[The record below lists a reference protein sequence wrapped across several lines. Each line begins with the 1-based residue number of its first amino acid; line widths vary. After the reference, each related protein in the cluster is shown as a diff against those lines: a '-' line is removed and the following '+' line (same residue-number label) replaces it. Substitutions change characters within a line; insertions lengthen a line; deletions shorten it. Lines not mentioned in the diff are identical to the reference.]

1 MLTEP
6 EYILENNFIAQL
18 TGLGFQVTYVNNV
31 ELLKDNL
38 RAEIDRLNGCNLSDS
53 EWYKVQTQLTKGSKS
68 IDRARLLREQLII
81 ERDGQTALRLKLADQ
96 KNWRNNSF
104 QVLNQFQKENG
115 NIKNRYD
122 VTILMNGL
130 PVVQIEL
137 KRRGVEIKEAFQQ
150 VQRYQRD
157 TYHAGEGYFQFVQMF
172 IISNGVNTEYF
183 ANNSILNKLFSFSW
197 TDESNKAVNE
207 LTEFT
212 DTFLTPEHLHKMI
225 FRYTVLTTENVAM
238 MLRPYQ
244 CYAVEGIL
252 NTVQEG
258 SGNGYIWHTTG
269 SGKTLTSFKASQILT
284 QRSDIKK
291 VVFVVDRKDL
301 DTQTVQEFANF
312 SDDSFEDT
320 NNTATLVKQL
330 KNDAV
335 PLIVTT
341 IQKLNKA
348 VSSLEREISHLKDER
363 IVFIF
368 DECHRSQFGAT
379 HKRITDFFT
388 NTQLFGFTG
397 TPIFAENSA
406 TNEHGKR
413 TTSDL
418 FDKCIHKYLIA
429 DAIEDRNVLPFKI
442 DYVGR
447 YKDKTDSKAFLD
459 MEVQGIDVAEL
470 MNSEKRMEQ
479 IKRYVLDRHGIYT
492 KGNKYTSVFACSSI
506 DNLCKY
512 YEMFRADENR
522 KAMGISIAAVFSFG
536 ANDEFRDDDGTG
548 DARQNGE
555 RLEEYVGNYN
565 TSFGTSF
572 KLREQFGFDRYN
584 RDVSKR
590 VKSGNIDIL
599 FVVNMYL
606 TGFDSK
612 LLNTLYVD
620 KNLRHHGLIQA
631 FSRTNRV
638 QTNTKPYGNIVCFR
652 NIKNEVDEA
661 VALFSNNAPNETVFL
676 PDYNVVLEQFKQAL
690 QRLRLITPSV
700 QSVDS
705 LRGMSAKEEF
715 IKSYRSVLRKHNILK
730 GYNDFEYSDVE
741 MSEQELADYG
751 GKYRDLQPTVKLYK
765 EEALKESVLD
775 EIDFEIDLLPNS
787 EIVDV
792 DYILELLGSMVG
804 ADAEG
809 KEKMKEKLLRQITN
823 DIKLHSKRELIQRF
837 IEEQLVLIVNPVNIK
852 DALEDFITDEKQKAL
867 HKLSNSY
874 SVAPEAL
881 GEVIDKYVW
890 LGQEVPKSDITPLLK
905 GDYKFQERRQLSS
918 RLSEAVNEYTELYH
932 SGF

>member
-1 MLTEP
+1 MSTEP

-18 TGLGFQVTYVNNV
+18 TGLGYQLTYVNNV
-31 ELLKDNL
+31 GLLKDNL
-38 RAEIDRLNGCNLSDS
+38 RVELERLNDCKLSDS
-53 EWYKVQTQLTKGSKS
+53 EWYKVQTKLTKGKS

-81 ERDGQTALRLKLADQ
+81 ERDGQPALRLKLADQ
-96 KNWRNNSF
+96 RNWENNSF

-157 TYHAGEGYFQFVQMF
+157 TYHAGEGYFQFIQMF
-172 IISNGVNTEYF
+172 VISNGVNTEYF
-183 ANNSILNKLFSFSW
+183 ANNSTLNKLFSFNW
-197 TDESNKAVNE
+197 TDEDNKAINQ
-207 LTEFT
+207 LTDFT
-212 DTFLTPEHLHKMI
+212 NTFLNREHLHKMI

-252 NTVQEG
+252 KTVEEG

-320 NNTATLVKQL
+320 DKTATLVKQL

-348 VSSLEREISHLKDER
+348 VSSLEREISHLKDEK

-379 HKRITDFFT
+379 HKRITEFFT

-397 TPIFAENSA
+397 TPIFAENSSS
-406 TNEHGKR
+406 NEHGKR
-413 TTSDL
+413 TTADL
-418 FDKCIHKYLIA
+418 FENCLHKYLIV

-442 DYVGR
+442 DYVGK
-447 YKDKTDSKAFLD
+447 YQDKTNSNTFVD
-459 MEVQGIDVAEL
+459 MEVQGIDIAEL
-470 MNSEKRMEQ
+470 MNSDERMEK
-479 IKRYVLDRHGIYT
+479 IKQYVIDRHGIYT
-492 KGNKYTSVFACSSI
+492 RMTEYTSVFACSSI

-512 YEMFRADENR
+512 YEMFRADEQR
-522 KAMGISIAAVFSFG
+522 QKMGLKIAAVFSFG
-536 ANDEFRDDDGTG
+536 ANDEFKDDDGSG
-548 DARQNGE
+548 NARQNSE
-555 RLEEYVGNYN
+555 RLDEYVKDYN
-565 TSFGTSF
+565 KTFGTSF

-612 LLNTLYVD
+612 KLNTLYVD

-638 QTNTKPYGNIVCFR
+638 QTNRKPFGNIVCFR
-652 NIKNEVDEA
+652 NIKDEVDEA
-661 VALFSNNAPNETVFL
+661 VALFSNKAPNESVFL
-676 PDYNVVLEQFKQAL
+676 PDYSVLLEQFRAAL
-690 QRLRLITPSV
+690 QRLREVTPTV
-700 QSVDS
+700 QSVDG
-705 LRGMSAKEEF
+705 LRGMNAKEEF
-715 IKSYRSVLRKHNILK
+715 IKAFRSVLRKHNVLS
-730 GYNDFEYSDVE
+730 NDTDFKYDDVDI
-741 MSEQELADYG
+741 SEQELADYG
-751 GKYRDLQPTVKLYK
+751 GKYRDLQPTVKLYN
-765 EEALKESVLD
+765 EEAVKESILG
-775 EIDFEIDLLPNS
+775 EIDFEIELLGTTK
-787 EIVDV
+787 VDV
-792 DYILELLGSMVG
+792 DYILDLLGKMVG
-804 ADAEG
+804 SDVEG
-809 KEKMKEKLLRQITN
+809 KEKLKEKLLRQITN
-823 DIKLHSKRELIQRF
+823 DIKQHSKRELIQRF
-837 IEEQLVLIVNPVNIK
+837 IEEQLVHIDNPMSIA
-852 DALEDFITDEKQKAL
+852 DALEDFFADEREKAL
-867 HKLSNSY
+867 FKLSTEY
-874 SVAPEAL
+874 AIQPEEL
-881 GEVIDKYVW
+881 SEVIDKYVW
-890 LGQEVPKSDITPLLK
+890 LGQDVPKDEMTYLLK
-905 GDYKFQERRQLSS
+905 GKHSYMQTRKLSS
-918 RLSEAVNEYTELYH
+918 ALSEAVNEYAELYH
-932 SGF
+932 HNW

>member
-1 MLTEP
+1 MSTEP

-18 TGLGFQVTYVNNV
+18 TGLGYQLSYAKTV

-38 RAEIDRLNGCNLSDS
+38 RLELERLNDCKLSDS

-81 ERDGQTALRLKLADQ
+81 ERDGQPALRLKLADQ
-96 KNWRNNSF
+96 RNWTNNSF

-157 TYHAGEGYFQFVQMF
+157 TYHAGEGYFQFIQMF
-172 IISNGVNTEYF
+172 VISNGVNTEYF
-183 ANNSILNKLFSFSW
+183 ANNSTLNKLFSFNW
-197 TDESNKAVNE
+197 TDENNNAINQ
-207 LTEFT
+207 LTDFT
-212 DTFLTPEHLHKMI
+212 DTFLNREHLHKMI

-252 NTVQEG
+252 KTVEEG

-320 NNTATLVKQL
+320 DKTATLVKQL
-330 KNDAV
+330 KDDSV

-348 VSSLEREISHLKDER
+348 VSSLEREISHLKNER

-397 TPIFAENSA
+397 TPIFAENSSA
-406 TNEHGKR
+406 NEHGKR
-413 TTSDL
+413 TTADL
-418 FDKCIHKYLIA
+418 FDKCLHKYLIV

-442 DYVGR
+442 DYVGK
-447 YKDKTDSKAFLD
+447 YEDKTNSNTFVD
-459 MEVQGIDVAEL
+459 MEVQGIDIAEL
-470 MNSEKRMEQ
+470 MNSDERMEK
-479 IKRYVLDRHGIYT
+479 IKQYVIDRHGIYSRT
-492 KGNKYTSVFACSSI
+492 REYTSIFACSSI

-512 YEMFRADENR
+512 YEMFRADEQR
-522 KAMGISIAAVFSFG
+522 QKMGFKIAAVFSFG
-536 ANDEFRDDDGTG
+536 ANDEFKDDDGSG
-548 DARQNGE
+548 NARQNSE
-555 RLEEYVGNYN
+555 RLDEYVKDYN
-565 TSFGTSF
+565 KTFGTSF

-612 LLNTLYVD
+612 KLNTLYVD

-638 QTNTKPYGNIVCFR
+638 QTNRKPYGNIVCFR

-661 VALFSNNAPNETVFL
+661 VALFSNKAPNESVFL
-676 PDYNVVLEQFKQAL
+676 PEYSVLLEQFRAAL
-690 QRLRLITPSV
+690 QRLREITPTV

-705 LRGMSAKEEF
+705 LKGMKAKEEF
-715 IKSYRSVLRKHNILK
+715 IKAFRSVLRKHNVLS
-730 GYNDFEYSDVE
+730 NDTDFKFDDVE
-741 MSEQELADYG
+741 ISEQELADYG
-751 GKYRDLQPTVKLYK
+751 SKYRDLQPTVKLYK
-765 EEALKESVLD
+765 EEAVKESILG
-775 EIDFEIDLLPNS
+775 EIDFEIELLGTTK
-787 EIVDV
+787 VDV
-792 DYILELLGSMVG
+792 DYILDLLGKMVG
-804 ADAEG
+804 SDVEG
-809 KEKMKEKLLRQITN
+809 KEKLKEKLLRQITN
-823 DIKLHSKRELIQRF
+823 DIKQHSKRELIQRF
-837 IEEQLVLIVNPVNIK
+837 IEEQLVHIDNPMSIA
-852 DALEDFITDEKQKAL
+852 DALEDFFANEREMAL
-867 HKLSNSY
+867 FKLSTEY
-874 SVAPEAL
+874 AVQPEEL
-881 GEVIDKYVW
+881 SEVIDKYVW
-890 LGQEVPKSDITPLLK
+890 LGQEVPKDAMTDLLK
-905 GDYKFQERRQLSS
+905 GKHSYMQTRKLSTN
-918 RLSEAVNEYTELYH
+918 LSEAVNDYAETFY
-932 SGF
+932 SGW

>member
-1 MLTEP
+1 MSTEP

-18 TGLGFQVTYVNNV
+18 TGLGYQLTYVNNV

-38 RAEIDRLNGCNLSDS
+38 RAELERLNDCKLSDS
-53 EWYKVQTQLTKGSKS
+53 EWYKVQTKLTKGKS
-68 IDRARLLREQLII
+68 IDRARLLKEQLII
-81 ERDGQTALRLKLADQ
+81 ERDGQQALRLKLADQ
-96 KNWRNNSF
+96 RNWENNHF

-157 TYHAGEGYFQFVQMF
+157 TYHAGEGYFQFIQMF
-172 IISNGVNTEYF
+172 VISNGVNTEYF
-183 ANNSILNKLFSFSW
+183 ANNSTLNKLFSFNW
-197 TDESNKAVNE
+197 TDEDNNAVNQ
-207 LTEFT
+207 LTDFT
-212 DTFLTPEHLHKMI
+212 DTFLNREHLHKMI

-252 NTVQEG
+252 KTVEEG

-320 NNTATLVKQL
+320 DKTATLVKQL

-348 VSSLEREISHLKDER
+348 VSSLEREISHLKDEK

-379 HKRITDFFT
+379 HKRITEFFT

-397 TPIFAENSA
+397 TPIFAENSS

-413 TTSDL
+413 TTTDL
-418 FDKCIHKYLIA
+418 FDTCLHKYLIV

-442 DYVGR
+442 DYVGK
-447 YKDKTDSKAFLD
+447 YEDKTNSNTFVD
-459 MEVQGIDVAEL
+459 MEVQGIDIAEL
-470 MNSEKRMEQ
+470 MNSDERMEK
-479 IKRYVLDRHGIYT
+479 IKQYVIDRHGIYSRT
-492 KGNKYTSVFACSSI
+492 REYTSIFACSSI

-512 YEMFRADENR
+512 YEMFRADEQR
-522 KAMGISIAAVFSFG
+522 QKMGFKIAAVFSFG
-536 ANDEFRDDDGTG
+536 ANDEFKDDDGSG
-548 DARQNGE
+548 NARQNSE
-555 RLEEYVGNYN
+555 RLDEYVKDYN
-565 TSFGTSF
+565 KTFGTSF

-612 LLNTLYVD
+612 KLNTLYVD

-638 QTNTKPYGNIVCFR
+638 QTNRKPFGNIVCFR

-661 VALFSNNAPNETVFL
+661 VALFSNKAPNESVFL
-676 PDYNVVLEQFKQAL
+676 PDYSVLLEQFRAAL
-690 QRLRLITPSV
+690 QRLREVTPTV

-705 LRGMSAKEEF
+705 LKGMNAKEEF
-715 IKSYRSVLRKHNILK
+715 IKAFRSVLRKHNVLS
-730 GYNDFEYSDVE
+730 NDTDFKYDDVDI
-741 MSEQELADYG
+741 SEQELADYG
-751 GKYRDLQPTVKLYK
+751 SKYRDLQPSVKLYK
-765 EEALKESVLD
+765 EEAVKESILG
-775 EIDFEIDLLPNS
+775 EIDFEIELLGTTK
-787 EIVDV
+787 VDV
-792 DYILELLGSMVG
+792 DYIIELLGKMVSS
-804 ADAEG
+804 DVES
-809 KEKMKEKLLRQITN
+809 KEKLKEKLLQQITN
-823 DIKLHSKRELIQRF
+823 DIKQHSKRELIQRF
-837 IEEQLVLIVNPVNIK
+837 IEEQLVHIDNPMSIA
-852 DALEDFITDEKQKAL
+852 DALEDFFADEREKAL
-867 HKLSNSY
+867 FKLSTEY
-874 SVAPEAL
+874 AVQPEQL
-881 GEVIDKYVW
+881 SEVIDKYVW
-890 LGQEVPKSDITPLLK
+890 LGQEVPKDEMTGLLK
-905 GDYKFQERRQLSS
+905 GKHSYMQTRTLSS
-918 RLSEAVNEYTELYH
+918 NLSEAVNEYAETYYT
-932 SGF
+932 GW

>member
-1 MLTEP
+1 MSTEP

-18 TGLGFQVTYVNNV
+18 TGLGYQLTYVNNV
-31 ELLKDNL
+31 GLLKDNL
-38 RAEIDRLNGCNLSDS
+38 RVELERLNDCKLSDS

-81 ERDGQTALRLKLADQ
+81 ERDGQPALRLKLSDQ
-96 KNWRNNSF
+96 RNWTNNSF

-157 TYHAGEGYFQFVQMF
+157 TYHAGEGYFQFIQMF
-172 IISNGVNTEYF
+172 VISNGVNTEYF
-183 ANNSILNKLFSFSW
+183 ANNSTLNKLFSFNW
-197 TDESNKAVNE
+197 TDEDNNAINQ
-207 LTEFT
+207 LTDFT
-212 DTFLTPEHLHKMI
+212 ETFLNREHLHKMI

-252 NTVQEG
+252 KTVEEG

-320 NNTATLVKQL
+320 DKTATLVKQL
-330 KNDAV
+330 KDDSV

-397 TPIFAENSA
+397 TPIFAENSSA
-406 TNEHGKR
+406 NEHGKR
-413 TTSDL
+413 TTADL
-418 FDKCIHKYLIA
+418 FDKCLHKYLIV

-442 DYVGR
+442 DYVGK
-447 YKDKTDSKAFLD
+447 YEDKTNSSTFVDI
-459 MEVQGIDVAEL
+459 EVQGIDIAEL
-470 MNSEKRMEQ
+470 MNSDERMEK
-479 IKRYVLDRHGIYT
+479 IKQYVIDRHGIYT
-492 KGNKYTSVFACSSI
+492 RTTEYTAVFACSSI

-512 YEMFRADENR
+512 YEMFREDEQR
-522 KAMGISIAAVFSFG
+522 QKMGLKIAAVFSFG
-536 ANDEFRDDDGTG
+536 ANDEFKDDDGSG
-548 DARQNGE
+548 NARQNSE
-555 RLEEYVGNYN
+555 RLDEYVKDYN
-565 TSFGTSF
+565 KTFGTSF

-612 LLNTLYVD
+612 KLNTLYVD

-638 QTNTKPYGNIVCFR
+638 QTNRKPYGNIVCFR

-661 VALFSNNAPNETVFL
+661 VALFSNKAPNESVFL
-676 PDYNVVLEQFKQAL
+676 PNYSVLLEQFRAAL
-690 QRLRLITPSV
+690 QRLREITPTV

-705 LRGMSAKEEF
+705 LKGMKAKEEF
-715 IKSYRSVLRKHNILK
+715 IKAFRSVLRKHNVLS
-730 GYNDFEYSDVE
+730 NDTDFKFDDVDI
-741 MSEQELADYG
+741 SEQELADYG
-751 GKYRDLQPTVKLYK
+751 SKYRDLQPTVKLYK
-765 EEALKESVLD
+765 EEAVKESILG
-775 EIDFEIDLLPNS
+775 EIDFEIELLGTTK
-787 EIVDV
+787 VDV
-792 DYILELLGSMVG
+792 DYILDLLGKMVG
-804 ADAEG
+804 SDVEG
-809 KEKMKEKLLRQITN
+809 KEKLKEKLLRQITH
-823 DIKLHSKRELIQRF
+823 DIKQHSKRELIQRF
-837 IEEQLVLIVNPVNIK
+837 IEEQLVHIDNPMSIA
-852 DALEDFITDEKQKAL
+852 DALEDFFANEREKAL
-867 HKLSNSY
+867 FKLSTEY
-874 SVAPEAL
+874 AVQPERL
-881 GEVIDKYVW
+881 NEVIDKYVW
-890 LGQEVPKSDITPLLK
+890 LGQDVPKDEMTDLLK
-905 GDYKFQERRQLSS
+905 GKHSYMQLRKLSAN
-918 RLSEAVNEYTELYH
+918 LSEAVNDYAETFYA
-932 SGF
+932 GW

>member
-1 MLTEP
+1 MSTEP
-6 EYILENNFIAQL
+6 EYILENKFIAQL
-18 TGLGFQVTYVNNV
+18 TGLGYQLTYVNNA

-38 RAEIDRLNGCNLSDS
+38 RTELERLNNCKLSDS
-53 EWYKVQTQLTKGSKS
+53 EWYKVQTQLTKGKS
-68 IDRARLLREQLII
+68 IDRARLLKEQLII
-81 ERDGQTALRLKLADQ
+81 ERDGQPALRLKLADQ
-96 KNWRNNSF
+96 RNWKNNSF

-157 TYHAGEGYFQFVQMF
+157 TYHAGEGYFQFIQMF
-172 IISNGVNTEYF
+172 VISNGVNTEYF
-183 ANNSILNKLFSFSW
+183 ANNSTLNKLFSFNW
-197 TDESNKAVNE
+197 TDEDNNAVNQ
-207 LTEFT
+207 LTDFT
-212 DTFLTPEHLHKMI
+212 DTFLNREHLHKMI
-225 FRYTVLTTENVAM
+225 FHYTVLTTENVAM

-252 NTVQEG
+252 KTVEEG

-320 NNTATLVKQL
+320 DKTATLVKQL

-348 VSSLEREISHLKDER
+348 VSSLEREISHLKDEK

-379 HKRITDFFT
+379 HKRITEFFT

-397 TPIFAENSA
+397 TPIFAENSS

-413 TTSDL
+413 TTTDL
-418 FDKCIHKYLIA
+418 FDTCLHKYLIV

-442 DYVGR
+442 DYVGK
-447 YKDKTDSKAFLD
+447 YEDKTNSNTFVD
-459 MEVQGIDVAEL
+459 MEVQGIDIAEL
-470 MNSEKRMEQ
+470 MNSDERMEK
-479 IKRYVLDRHGIYT
+479 IKQYVIDRHGIYT
-492 KGNKYTSVFACSSI
+492 RMTEYTSVFACSSI

-512 YEMFRADENR
+512 YEMFRADQQR
-522 KAMGISIAAVFSFG
+522 QKMGLKIAAVFSFG
-536 ANDEFRDDDGTG
+536 ANDEFKDDDGG
-548 DARQNGE
+548 GNARQNSE
-555 RLEEYVGNYN
+555 RLDEYVKDYN
-565 TSFGTSF
+565 KTFGTSF

-612 LLNTLYVD
+612 KLNTLYVD

-638 QTNTKPYGNIVCFR
+638 QTNRKPYGNIVCFR

-661 VALFSNNAPNETVFL
+661 VALFSNKAPNETVFL
-676 PDYNVVLEQFKQAL
+676 PDYEVLLEQLKAAI
-690 QRLRLITPSV
+690 QRLREVTPTV

-705 LRGMSAKEEF
+705 LKGMNAKEEF
-715 IKSYRSVLRKHNILK
+715 IKAFRSVLRKHNVLC
-730 GYNDFEYSDVE
+730 NDTDFKYDDVDIT
-741 MSEQELADYG
+741 EQELADYG
-751 GKYRDLQPTVKLYK
+751 SKYRDLQPAVKLYK
-765 EEALKESVLD
+765 EEAVKESILG
-775 EIDFEIDLLPNS
+775 EIDFEIELLGTTK
-787 EIVDV
+787 VDV
-792 DYILELLGSMVG
+792 DYIYELLGKMVG
-804 ADAEG
+804 SDIES
-809 KEKMKEKLLRQITN
+809 KEKLKEKLLQQITN
-823 DIKLHSKRELIQRF
+823 DIKQHSKRELIQRF
-837 IEEQLVLIVNPVNIK
+837 IEEQLVHIDNPMSIA
-852 DALEDFITDEKQKAL
+852 DALEDFFADEREKTL
-867 HKLSNSY
+867 FKLSTEY
-874 SVAPEAL
+874 AVQPEQL
-881 GEVIDKYVW
+881 SEVIDKYVW
-890 LGQEVPKSDITPLLK
+890 LGQEVPKDAMTDLLRGKHSYMQTRKLSTNLSD
-905 GDYKFQERRQLSS
+905 
-918 RLSEAVNEYTELYH
+918 AVNEYAETYYT
-932 SGF
+932 GW

>member
-1 MLTEP
+1 MSTEP
-6 EYILENNFIAQL
+6 EYILENNFISQL
-18 TGLGFQVTYVNNV
+18 TGLGYQLTYVNNV

-38 RAEIDRLNGCNLSDS
+38 RLELERLNDCKLSDS

-81 ERDGQTALRLKLADQ
+81 ERDGQKSLRLHLADQ
-96 KNWRNNSF
+96 RNWENNHF

-157 TYHAGEGYFQFVQMF
+157 TYHAGEGYFQFIQMF
-172 IISNGVNTEYF
+172 VISNGVNTEYF
-183 ANNSILNKLFSFSW
+183 ANNSTLNKLFSFNW
-197 TDESNKAVNE
+197 TNE
-207 LTEFT
+207 DNNAINQLTDFT
-212 DTFLTPEHLHKMI
+212 DTFLNREHLHKMI

-244 CYAVEGIL
+244 CFAVEGIL
-252 NTVQEG
+252 KTVEEG

-320 NNTATLVKQL
+320 DKTATLVKQL

-348 VSSLEREISHLKDER
+348 VSSLEREISHLKDEK

-368 DECHRSQFGAT
+368 DECHRSQFGTT
-379 HKRITDFFT
+379 HKRITEFFT

-397 TPIFAENSA
+397 TPIFAENSS

-413 TTSDL
+413 TTTDL
-418 FDKCIHKYLIA
+418 FDTCLHKYLIV

-442 DYVGR
+442 DYVGK
-447 YKDKTDSKAFLD
+447 YEDKTNSNTFVE
-459 MEVQGIDVAEL
+459 MEVQGIDIAEL
-470 MNSEKRMEQ
+470 MNSDERMEK
-479 IKRYVLDRHGIYT
+479 IKQYVIDRHGIYT
-492 KGNKYTSVFACSSI
+492 RMTEYTAVFACSSI
-506 DNLCKY
+506 DNLCNY
-512 YEMFRADENR
+512 YEMFRADEQR
-522 KAMGISIAAVFSFG
+522 QKMGLKIAAVFSFG
-536 ANDEFRDDDGTG
+536 ANDEFKDDDGSG
-548 DARQNGE
+548 NARQNSE
-555 RLEEYVGNYN
+555 RLDEYVKDYN
-565 TSFGTSF
+565 KTFGTSF

-612 LLNTLYVD
+612 KLNTLYVD

-638 QTNTKPYGNIVCFR
+638 QTNRKPYGNIVCFR

-661 VALFSNNAPNETVFL
+661 VALFSNKAPNESVFL
-676 PDYNVVLEQFKQAL
+676 PDYSVLLEQFRAAL
-690 QRLRLITPSV
+690 QRLREITPTV

-705 LRGMSAKEEF
+705 LKGMKSKEEF
-715 IKSYRSVLRKHNILK
+715 IKAFRSVLRKHNVLS
-730 GYNDFEYSDVE
+730 NDTDFKYDDVDI
-741 MSEQELADYG
+741 SEQELADYG
-751 GKYRDLQPTVKLYK
+751 SKYRDLQPTVKLYK
-765 EEALKESVLD
+765 EEAVKESILG
-775 EIDFEIDLLPNS
+775 EIDFEIELLGTTK
-787 EIVDV
+787 VDV
-792 DYILELLGSMVG
+792 DYIIELLGKMVSS
-804 ADAEG
+804 DVES
-809 KEKMKEKLLRQITN
+809 KEKLKEKLLQQITN
-823 DIKLHSKRELIQRF
+823 DIKQHSKRELIQRF
-837 IEEQLVLIVNPVNIK
+837 IEEQLVHIDNPMSIA
-852 DALEDFITDEKQKAL
+852 DALEDFFTDEREKAL
-867 HKLSNSY
+867 FKLSREY
-874 SVAPEAL
+874 AVQPEQL
-881 GEVIDKYVW
+881 SEVIVKYVW
-890 LGQEVPKSDITPLLK
+890 LGQEVPKDEMTDLLK
-905 GDYKFQERRQLSS
+905 GKHSYMQTRKLSTY
-918 RLSEAVNEYTELYH
+918 LSKAVNDYAETYYT
-932 SGF
+932 GW

>member
-1 MLTEP
+1 MSTEP

-18 TGLGFQVTYVNNV
+18 TGLGYQLTYVNNV

-38 RAEIDRLNGCNLSDS
+38 RAELERLNDCKLSDS
-53 EWYKVQTQLTKGSKS
+53 EWYKVQTKLTKGKS

-81 ERDGQTALRLKLADQ
+81 ERDGQPALRLKLTDQ
-96 KNWRNNSF
+96 RNWENNSF

-157 TYHAGEGYFQFVQMF
+157 TYHAGEGYFQFIQMF
-172 IISNGVNTEYF
+172 VISNGVNTEYF
-183 ANNSILNKLFSFSW
+183 ANNSTLNKLFSFNW
-197 TDESNKAVNE
+197 TDEDNNAVNQ
-207 LTEFT
+207 LTDFT
-212 DTFLTPEHLHKMI
+212 DTFLNREHLHKMI

-252 NTVQEG
+252 KTVEEG

-320 NNTATLVKQL
+320 DKTATLVKQL

-348 VSSLEREISHLKDER
+348 VSSLEREISHLKDEK

-379 HKRITDFFT
+379 HKRITEFFT

-397 TPIFAENSA
+397 TPIFAENSS

-413 TTSDL
+413 TTTDL
-418 FDKCIHKYLIA
+418 FDTCLHKYLIV

-442 DYVGR
+442 DYVGK
-447 YKDKTDSKAFLD
+447 YEDKTNSNTFVD
-459 MEVQGIDVAEL
+459 MEVQGIDIAEL
-470 MNSEKRMEQ
+470 MNSDERMEK
-479 IKRYVLDRHGIYT
+479 IKQYVIDRHGIYSRT
-492 KGNKYTSVFACSSI
+492 REYTSIFACSSI

-512 YEMFRADENR
+512 YEMFRADEQR
-522 KAMGISIAAVFSFG
+522 QKMGFKIAAVFSFG
-536 ANDEFRDDDGTG
+536 ANDEFKDDDGSG
-548 DARQNGE
+548 NARQNSE
-555 RLEEYVGNYN
+555 RLDEYVKDYN
-565 TSFGTSF
+565 KTFGTSF

-612 LLNTLYVD
+612 KLNTLYVD

-638 QTNTKPYGNIVCFR
+638 QTNRKPFGNIVCFR

-661 VALFSNNAPNETVFL
+661 VALFSNKAPNESVFL
-676 PDYNVVLEQFKQAL
+676 PDYGVLLEQFRAAL
-690 QRLRLITPSV
+690 QRLREVTPTV

-705 LRGMSAKEEF
+705 LKGMNAKEEF
-715 IKSYRSVLRKHNILK
+715 IKAFRSVLRKHNVLS
-730 GYNDFEYSDVE
+730 NDTDFKYDDVDI
-741 MSEQELADYG
+741 SEQELADYG
-751 GKYRDLQPTVKLYK
+751 SKYRDLQPSVKLYK
-765 EEALKESVLD
+765 EEAVKESILG
-775 EIDFEIDLLPNS
+775 EIDFEIELLGTTK
-787 EIVDV
+787 VDV
-792 DYILELLGSMVG
+792 DYIIELLGKMVSS
-804 ADAEG
+804 DVES
-809 KEKMKEKLLRQITN
+809 KEKLKEKLLQQITN
-823 DIKLHSKRELIQRF
+823 DIKQHSKRELIQRF
-837 IEEQLVLIVNPVNIK
+837 IEEQLVHIDNPMSIA
-852 DALEDFITDEKQKAL
+852 DALEDFFADEREKAL
-867 HKLSNSY
+867 FKLSTEY
-874 SVAPEAL
+874 AVQPEQL
-881 GEVIDKYVW
+881 SEVIDKYVW
-890 LGQEVPKSDITPLLK
+890 LGQEVPKDEMTGLLK
-905 GDYKFQERRQLSS
+905 GKHSYMQTRTLSS
-918 RLSEAVNEYTELYH
+918 NLSEAVNEYAETYYT
-932 SGF
+932 GW

>member
-1 MLTEP
+1 MSTEP

-18 TGLGFQVTYVNNV
+18 TGLGYQLTYVNNV
-31 ELLKDNL
+31 GLLKDNL
-38 RAEIDRLNGCNLSDS
+38 RLELERLNDCKLSDS
-53 EWYKVQTQLTKGSKS
+53 EWYKVQTKLTKGKS

-81 ERDGQTALRLKLADQ
+81 ERDGQPALRLKLADQ
-96 KNWRNNSF
+96 RNWKNNSF

-157 TYHAGEGYFQFVQMF
+157 TYHAGEGYFQFIQMF
-172 IISNGVNTEYF
+172 VISNGVNTEYF
-183 ANNSILNKLFSFSW
+183 ANNSTLNKLFSFNW
-197 TDESNKAVNE
+197 TDEDNNAINQ
-207 LTEFT
+207 LTDFT
-212 DTFLTPEHLHKMI
+212 DTILNLEHLHKMI

-252 NTVQEG
+252 KTVEEG

-320 NNTATLVKQL
+320 DKTATLVKQL
-330 KNDAV
+330 KDDSV

-348 VSSLEREISHLKDER
+348 VSSLEREISHLKDEK

-379 HKRITDFFT
+379 HKRITEFFT

-397 TPIFAENSA
+397 TPIFAENSS

-413 TTSDL
+413 TTTDL
-418 FDKCIHKYLIA
+418 FDTCLHKYLIV

-442 DYVGR
+442 DYVGK
-447 YKDKTDSKAFLD
+447 YEDKTNSNTFVD
-459 MEVQGIDVAEL
+459 MEVQGIDIAEL
-470 MNSEKRMEQ
+470 MNSDERMEK
-479 IKRYVLDRHGIYT
+479 IKQYVIDRHGIYT
-492 KGNKYTSVFACSSI
+492 RMTEYTAVFACSSI

-512 YEMFRADENR
+512 YEMFRADEQR
-522 KAMGISIAAVFSFG
+522 QKMGLKIAAVFSFG
-536 ANDEFRDDDGTG
+536 ANDEFKDDDGSG
-548 DARQNGE
+548 NARQNSE
-555 RLEEYVGNYN
+555 RLDEYVKDYN
-565 TSFGTSF
+565 KTFGTSF

-612 LLNTLYVD
+612 KLNTLYVD

-638 QTNTKPYGNIVCFR
+638 QTNRKPFGNIVCFR
-652 NIKNEVDEA
+652 NIKDEVDEA
-661 VALFSNNAPNETVFL
+661 VALFSDKAPNESVFL
-676 PDYNVVLEQFKQAL
+676 PDYSVLLEQFRAAL
-690 QRLRLITPSV
+690 QRLREITPTV

-705 LRGMSAKEEF
+705 LKGMKSKEEF
-715 IKSYRSVLRKHNILK
+715 IKAFRSVLRKHNVLS
-730 GYNDFEYSDVE
+730 NDTDFKFDDVDI
-741 MSEQELADYG
+741 SEQELADYG
-751 GKYRDLQPTVKLYK
+751 SKYRDLQPTVKLYK
-765 EEALKESVLD
+765 EEAVKESILG
-775 EIDFEIDLLPNS
+775 EIDFEIELLGTTK
-787 EIVDV
+787 VDV
-792 DYILELLGSMVG
+792 DYILDLLGKMVG
-804 ADAEG
+804 SDVEG
-809 KEKMKEKLLRQITN
+809 KEKLKEKLLRQITN
-823 DIKLHSKRELIQRF
+823 DIKQHSKRELIQRF
-837 IEEQLVLIVNPVNIK
+837 IEEQLVHIDNPMSIA
-852 DALEDFITDEKQKAL
+852 DALEDFFADEREKAL
-867 HKLSNSY
+867 FKLSTEY
-874 SVAPEAL
+874 AVQPEQL
-881 GEVIDKYVW
+881 SEVIDKYVW
-890 LGQEVPKSDITPLLK
+890 LGQDVPKDEMTDLLK
-905 GDYKFQERRQLSS
+905 GKHSYMQTRKLSS
-918 RLSEAVNEYTELYH
+918 ALSEAVNEYAELYH
-932 SGF
+932 HNW

>member
-1 MLTEP
+1 MSTEP

-18 TGLGFQVTYVNNV
+18 TGLGYRLTYVNNV

-38 RAEIDRLNGCNLSDS
+38 RTELERLNDCKLSDS
-53 EWYKVQTQLTKGSKS
+53 EWYKVQTKLTKGKS

-81 ERDGQTALRLKLADQ
+81 ERDGQQALRLKLADQ
-96 KNWRNNSF
+96 RNWENNHF

-157 TYHAGEGYFQFVQMF
+157 TYHAGEGYFQFIQMF
-172 IISNGVNTEYF
+172 VISNGVNTEYF
-183 ANNSILNKLFSFSW
+183 ANNSTLNKLFSFNW
-197 TDESNKAVNE
+197 TDENNNAINQ
-207 LTEFT
+207 LTDFT
-212 DTFLTPEHLHKMI
+212 DTFLNREHLHKMM

-252 NTVQEG
+252 KTVGEG

-320 NNTATLVKQL
+320 DKTATLVKQL

-348 VSSLEREISHLKDER
+348 VSSLEREISHLKDEK

-379 HKRITDFFT
+379 HKRITEFFT

-397 TPIFAENSA
+397 TPIFAENSS

-413 TTSDL
+413 TTKDL
-418 FDKCIHKYLIA
+418 FDTCLHKYLIV

-442 DYVGR
+442 DYVGK
-447 YKDKTDSKAFLD
+447 YEDKTNSNTFVD
-459 MEVQGIDVAEL
+459 MEVQGIDIAEL
-470 MNSEKRMEQ
+470 MNSDERMEK
-479 IKRYVLDRHGIYT
+479 IKQYVIDRHGIYT
-492 KGNKYTSVFACSSI
+492 RMTEYTSVFACSSI

-512 YEMFRADENR
+512 YEMFKADEQR
-522 KAMGISIAAVFSFG
+522 QKMGLKIAAVFSFG
-536 ANDEFRDDDGTG
+536 ANDEFKDDDGSG
-548 DARQNGE
+548 NARQNSE
-555 RLEEYVGNYN
+555 RLDEYVKDYN
-565 TSFGTSF
+565 KTFGTSF

-612 LLNTLYVD
+612 KLNTLYVD

-638 QTNTKPYGNIVCFR
+638 QTNRKPYGNIVCFR

-661 VALFSNNAPNETVFL
+661 VALFSNKAPNETVFL
-676 PDYNVVLEQFKQAL
+676 PDYEVLLEQLKAAI
-690 QRLRLITPSV
+690 QRLREVTPTV

-705 LRGMSAKEEF
+705 LKGMNAKEEF
-715 IKSYRSVLRKHNILK
+715 IKAFRSVLRKHNVLC
-730 GYNDFEYSDVE
+730 NDTDFKYYDVDIT
-741 MSEQELADYG
+741 EQELADYG
-751 GKYRDLQPTVKLYK
+751 SKYRDLQPAVKLYK
-765 EEALKESVLD
+765 EEAVKESILG
-775 EIDFEIDLLPNS
+775 EIDFEIELLGTTK
-787 EIVDV
+787 VDV
-792 DYILELLGSMVG
+792 DYIYELLGKMVG
-804 ADAEG
+804 ADVES
-809 KEKMKEKLLRQITN
+809 KEKLKEKLLQQITN
-823 DIKLHSKRELIQRF
+823 DIKQHSKRELIQRF
-837 IEEQLVLIVNPVNIK
+837 IEEQLVHIDNPMSIA
-852 DALEDFITDEKQKAL
+852 DALEDFFADEREKAL
-867 HKLSNSY
+867 FKLSTEY
-874 SVAPEAL
+874 AVQPEQL
-881 GEVIDKYVW
+881 SEVIDKYVW
-890 LGQEVPKSDITPLLK
+890 LGQEVPKDEMTDLLK
-905 GDYKFQERRQLSS
+905 GKHSYLQTRKLSS
-918 RLSEAVNEYTELYH
+918 NLSEAVNDYAETYYT
-932 SGF
+932 GW

>member
-1 MLTEP
+1 MSTEP

-18 TGLGFQVTYVNNV
+18 TGLGYQLTYVNNV

-38 RAEIDRLNGCNLSDS
+38 RAELERLNDCKLSDS
-53 EWYKVQTQLTKGSKS
+53 EWYKVQSQLTKGSKS

-81 ERDGQTALRLKLADQ
+81 ERDGQPALRLKLADQ
-96 KNWRNNSF
+96 RNWKNNSF

-157 TYHAGEGYFQFVQMF
+157 TYHAGEGYFQFLQMF
-172 IISNGVNTEYF
+172 VISNGVNTEYF
-183 ANNSILNKLFSFSW
+183 ANNSTLNKLFSFNW
-197 TDESNKAVNE
+197 TEENNNAVNQ
-207 LTEFT
+207 LTDFT
-212 DTFLTPEHLHKMI
+212 DTFLNREHLHKMI

-238 MLRPYQ
+238 ILRPYQ

-252 NTVQEG
+252 KTVEEG

-320 NNTATLVKQL
+320 DKTATLVKQL

-348 VSSLEREISHLKDER
+348 VSSLEREISHLKDEK

-379 HKRITDFFT
+379 HKRITEFFT

-397 TPIFAENSA
+397 TPIFAENSS

-413 TTSDL
+413 TTTDL
-418 FDKCIHKYLIA
+418 FDTCLHKYLIV

-442 DYVGR
+442 DYVGK
-447 YKDKTDSKAFLD
+447 YEDKTNSNTFVD
-459 MEVQGIDVAEL
+459 MEVQGIDIAEL
-470 MNSEKRMEQ
+470 MNSNKRMEK
-479 IKRYVLDRHGIYT
+479 IKQYVIDRHAIYT
-492 KGNKYTSVFACSSI
+492 RMTEYTSVFACSSI

-512 YEMFRADENR
+512 YEMFRADQQR
-522 KAMGISIAAVFSFG
+522 QKMGLKIAAVFSFG
-536 ANDEFRDDDGTG
+536 ANDEFKDDDGSG
-548 DARQNGE
+548 NARQNSE
-555 RLEEYVGNYN
+555 RLDEYVKDYN
-565 TSFGTSF
+565 KTFGTSF

-612 LLNTLYVD
+612 KLNTLYVD

-638 QTNTKPYGNIVCFR
+638 QTNRKPYGNIVCFR

-661 VALFSNNAPNETVFL
+661 VALFSNKAPNETVFL
-676 PDYNVVLEQFKQAL
+676 PEYEVLLEQLKAAI
-690 QRLRLITPSV
+690 QRLREVTPTV

-705 LRGMSAKEEF
+705 LKGMNAKEEF
-715 IKSYRSVLRKHNILK
+715 IKAFRSVLRKHNVLS
-730 GYNDFEYSDVE
+730 NDTDFNYDDVDI
-741 MSEQELADYG
+741 SEQELADYG
-751 GKYRDLQPTVKLYK
+751 SKYRDLQPSVKLYK
-765 EEALKESVLD
+765 EEAVKESILG
-775 EIDFEIDLLPNS
+775 EIDFEIELLGTTK
-787 EIVDV
+787 VDV
-792 DYILELLGSMVG
+792 DYIIELLGKMVSS
-804 ADAEG
+804 DVES
-809 KEKMKEKLLRQITN
+809 KEKLKEKLLQQITN
-823 DIKLHSKRELIQRF
+823 DIKQHSKRELIQRF
-837 IEEQLVLIVNPVNIK
+837 IEEQLVHIDNPMSIA
-852 DALEDFITDEKQKAL
+852 DALEDFFADEREKAL
-867 HKLSNSY
+867 FKLSTEY
-874 SVAPEAL
+874 AVQPEQL
-881 GEVIDKYVW
+881 SEVIDKYVW
-890 LGQEVPKSDITPLLK
+890 LGQEVPKDEMTDLLK
-905 GDYKFQERRQLSS
+905 GKHSYMQTRKLSS
-918 RLSEAVNEYTELYH
+918 NLSEAVNKYAETYYT
-932 SGF
+932 GW

>member
-1 MLTEP
+1 MSTEP
-6 EYILENNFIAQL
+6 EHILENNFIAQL
-18 TGLGFQVTYVNNV
+18 TGLGYQLTYVNNIG
-31 ELLKDNL
+31 LLKDNL
-38 RAEIDRLNGCNLSDS
+38 RLELERLNDCKLSDS
-53 EWYKVQTQLTKGSKS
+53 EWYKVQTKLTKGKS

-81 ERDGQTALRLKLADQ
+81 ERDGQPALRLKLTDQ
-96 KNWRNNSF
+96 RNWENNSF

-157 TYHAGEGYFQFVQMF
+157 TYHAGEGYFQFIQMF
-172 IISNGVNTEYF
+172 VISNGVNTEYF
-183 ANNSILNKLFSFSW
+183 ANNSTLNKLFSFNW
-197 TDESNKAVNE
+197 TDEDNNAINH
-207 LTEFT
+207 LTDFT
-212 DTFLTPEHLHKMI
+212 DTFLNREHLHKMI

-252 NTVQEG
+252 KTVEEG

-320 NNTATLVKQL
+320 DKTATLVKQL

-348 VSSLEREISHLKDER
+348 VSSLEREISHLKEEK

-379 HKRITDFFT
+379 HKRITEFFT

-397 TPIFAENSA
+397 TPIFAENSSS
-406 TNEHGKR
+406 NEHGKR
-413 TTSDL
+413 TTADL
-418 FDKCIHKYLIA
+418 FEKCLHKYLIV

-442 DYVGR
+442 DYVGK
-447 YKDKTDSKAFLD
+447 YQDKTNSNTFVD
-459 MEVQGIDVAEL
+459 MEVQGIDIAEL
-470 MNSEKRMEQ
+470 MNSDERMEK
-479 IKRYVLDRHGIYT
+479 IKQYVIDRHGIYT
-492 KGNKYTSVFACSSI
+492 RMTEYTSVFACSSI

-512 YEMFRADENR
+512 YEMFRADEQR
-522 KAMGISIAAVFSFG
+522 QKMGLKIAAVFSFG
-536 ANDEFRDDDGTG
+536 ANDEFKDDDGSG
-548 DARQNGE
+548 NARQNSE
-555 RLEEYVGNYN
+555 RLDEYVKDYN
-565 TSFGTSF
+565 KTFGTSF

-612 LLNTLYVD
+612 KLNTLYVD

-638 QTNTKPYGNIVCFR
+638 QTNRKPFGNIVCFR

-661 VALFSNNAPNETVFL
+661 VALFSNKAPNESVFL
-676 PDYNVVLEQFKQAL
+676 PDYAELLEQFRAAL
-690 QRLRLITPSV
+690 QRLREVTPTV
-700 QSVDS
+700 QSVDG
-705 LRGMSAKEEF
+705 LKGMKAKEEF
-715 IKSYRSVLRKHNILK
+715 IKAFRSVLRKHNVLS
-730 GYNDFEYSDVE
+730 NDTDFKYDDVDI
-741 MSEQELADYG
+741 SEQELADYG
-751 GKYRDLQPTVKLYK
+751 SKYRDLQPTVKLYK
-765 EEALKESVLD
+765 EEAVKESILG
-775 EIDFEIDLLPNS
+775 EIDFEIELLGTTK
-787 EIVDV
+787 VDV
-792 DYILELLGSMVG
+792 DYIIELLGKMVG
-804 ADAEG
+804 SDVES
-809 KEKMKEKLLRQITN
+809 KEKLKEKLLRQITN
-823 DIKLHSKRELIQRF
+823 DIKQHSKRELIQRF
-837 IEEQLVLIVNPVNIK
+837 IEEQLVHIDNPMSIA
-852 DALEDFITDEKQKAL
+852 DALEDFFTDEREKAL
-867 HKLSNSY
+867 FKLSSEY
-874 SVAPEAL
+874 AVQPEQL
-881 GEVIDKYVW
+881 SEVIDKYVW
-890 LGQEVPKSDITPLLK
+890 LGQEVPKDAMTDLLK
-905 GDYKFQERRQLSS
+905 GKHSYMQTRKLSTN
-918 RLSEAVNEYTELYH
+918 LSEAVNDYAETYYT
-932 SGF
+932 GW

>member
-1 MLTEP
+1 MSTEP

-18 TGLGFQVTYVNNV
+18 TGLGYQPTYVNNV

-38 RAEIDRLNGCNLSDS
+38 RAELERLNDCKLSDS
-53 EWYKVQTQLTKGSKS
+53 EWYKVQTKLTKGKS

-81 ERDGQTALRLKLADQ
+81 ERDGQPALRLKLTDQ
-96 KNWRNNSF
+96 RNWENNSF

-157 TYHAGEGYFQFVQMF
+157 TYHAGEGYFQFIQMF
-172 IISNGVNTEYF
+172 VISNGVNTEYF
-183 ANNSILNKLFSFSW
+183 ANNSTLNKLFSFNW
-197 TDESNKAVNE
+197 TDENNSAINQ
-207 LTEFT
+207 LTDFT
-212 DTFLTPEHLHKMI
+212 DSFLNREHLHKMI
-225 FRYTVLTTENVAM
+225 FQCTVLTTENVAM
-238 MLRPYQ
+238 ILRPYQ
-244 CYAVEGIL
+244 YFAVEGIL
-252 NTVQEG
+252 KTVEEG

-320 NNTATLVKQL
+320 DKTATLVKQL
-330 KNDAV
+330 KDDSV

-379 HKRITDFFT
+379 HKRITEFFT

-397 TPIFAENSA
+397 TPIFAENSS

-413 TTSDL
+413 TTADL
-418 FDKCIHKYLIA
+418 FDKCLHKYLIV

-442 DYVGR
+442 DYVGK
-447 YKDKTDSKAFLD
+447 YQDKTNSNTFVD
-459 MEVQGIDVAEL
+459 MEVQGIDIAEL
-470 MNSEKRMEQ
+470 MNSDERMEK
-479 IKRYVLDRHGIYT
+479 IKQYVIDRHGIYSRMT
-492 KGNKYTSVFACSSI
+492 EYTSLFACSSI

-512 YEMFRADENR
+512 YEMFRADEQR
-522 KAMGISIAAVFSFG
+522 QKMGLKIAAVFSFG
-536 ANDEFRDDDGTG
+536 ANDEFKDDDGSG
-548 DARQNGE
+548 NARQNSE
-555 RLEEYVGNYN
+555 RLDEYVKDYN
-565 TSFGTSF
+565 KTFGTSF

-612 LLNTLYVD
+612 RLNTLYVD
-620 KNLRHHGLIQA
+620 KNLRHHGLIQS

-638 QTNTKPYGNIVCFR
+638 QTNRKPYGNIVCFR
-652 NIKNEVDEA
+652 NIKDEVDEA
-661 VALFSNNAPNETVFL
+661 VALFSNKAPNESVFL
-676 PDYNVVLEQFKQAL
+676 PDYKVLLEQFKVAL
-690 QRLRLITPSV
+690 QRLREITPTV
-700 QSVDS
+700 QSVDE
-705 LRGMSAKEEF
+705 LKGIKAKEKF
-715 IKSYRSVLRKHNILK
+715 IKAFRSVLRKHNVLS
-730 GYNDFEYSDVE
+730 NDTDFKFDDVDITK
-741 MSEQELADYG
+741 QELTDYG
-751 GKYRDLQPTVKLYK
+751 SKYRDLQPTVKLYK
-765 EEALKESVLD
+765 EEAVKESILG
-775 EIDFEIDLLPNS
+775 EIDFEIELLGTTK
-787 EIVDV
+787 VDV
-792 DYILELLGSMVG
+792 DYILDLLGKIVG
-804 ADAEG
+804 SDVEG
-809 KEKMKEKLLRQITN
+809 KEKLKEKLLRQITN
-823 DIKLHSKRELIQRF
+823 DIKQHSKRELIQRF
-837 IEEQLVLIVNPVNIK
+837 IEEQLVHIDNPMNIA
-852 DALEDFITDEKQKAL
+852 DALEDFFSNEREKAL
-867 HKLSNSY
+867 FKLSTEY
-874 SVAPEAL
+874 AIKPEQL

-890 LGQEVPKSDITPLLK
+890 LGQEVPKEEMTDLLK
-905 GDYKFQERRQLSS
+905 GKYSYMQTRKLSTN
-918 RLSEAVNEYTELYH
+918 LSEAVNGYAETYYT
-932 SGF
+932 GW

>member
-1 MLTEP
+1 MSTEP

-18 TGLGFQVTYVNNV
+18 TGLGYQLTYVNNV

-38 RAEIDRLNGCNLSDS
+38 RAELERLNDCKLSDS
-53 EWYKVQTQLTKGSKS
+53 EWYKVQTKLTKGKS

-81 ERDGQTALRLKLADQ
+81 ERDGQPALRLKLTDQ
-96 KNWRNNSF
+96 RNWENNSF

-157 TYHAGEGYFQFVQMF
+157 TYHAGEGYFQFIQMF
-172 IISNGVNTEYF
+172 VISNGVNTEYF
-183 ANNSILNKLFSFSW
+183 ANNSTLNKLFSFNW
-197 TDESNKAVNE
+197 TDEDNNAVNQ
-207 LTEFT
+207 LTDFT
-212 DTFLTPEHLHKMI
+212 DTFLNREHLHKMI

-252 NTVQEG
+252 KTVEEG

-320 NNTATLVKQL
+320 DKTATLVKQL

-348 VSSLEREISHLKDER
+348 VSSLEREISHLKDEK

-379 HKRITDFFT
+379 HKRITEFFT

-397 TPIFAENSA
+397 TPIFAENSS

-413 TTSDL
+413 TTTDL
-418 FDKCIHKYLIA
+418 FDTCLHKYLIV

-442 DYVGR
+442 DYVGK
-447 YKDKTDSKAFLD
+447 YEDKTNSNTFVD
-459 MEVQGIDVAEL
+459 MEVQGIDIAEL
-470 MNSEKRMEQ
+470 MNSDERMEK
-479 IKRYVLDRHGIYT
+479 IKQYVIDRHGIYSRT
-492 KGNKYTSVFACSSI
+492 REYTSIFACSSI

-512 YEMFRADENR
+512 YEMFRADEQR
-522 KAMGISIAAVFSFG
+522 QKMGFKIAAVFSFG
-536 ANDEFRDDDGTG
+536 ANDEFKDDDGSG
-548 DARQNGE
+548 NARQNSE
-555 RLEEYVGNYN
+555 RLDEYVKDYN
-565 TSFGTSF
+565 KTFGTSF

-612 LLNTLYVD
+612 KLNTLYVD

-638 QTNTKPYGNIVCFR
+638 QTNRKPFGNIVCFR

-661 VALFSNNAPNETVFL
+661 VALFSNKAPNESVFL
-676 PDYNVVLEQFKQAL
+676 PDYSVLLEQFRAAL
-690 QRLRLITPSV
+690 QRLREVTPTV

-705 LRGMSAKEEF
+705 LKGMNAKEEF
-715 IKSYRSVLRKHNILK
+715 IKAFRSVLRKHNVLS
-730 GYNDFEYSDVE
+730 NDTDFKYDDVDI
-741 MSEQELADYG
+741 SEQELADYG
-751 GKYRDLQPTVKLYK
+751 SKYRDLQPSVKLYK
-765 EEALKESVLD
+765 EEAVKESILG
-775 EIDFEIDLLPNS
+775 EIDFEIELLGTTK
-787 EIVDV
+787 VDV
-792 DYILELLGSMVG
+792 DYIIELLGKMVSS
-804 ADAEG
+804 DVES
-809 KEKMKEKLLRQITN
+809 KEKLKEKLLQQITN
-823 DIKLHSKRELIQRF
+823 DIKQHSKRELIQRF
-837 IEEQLVLIVNPVNIK
+837 IEEQLVHIDNPMSIA
-852 DALEDFITDEKQKAL
+852 DALEDFFADEREKAL
-867 HKLSNSY
+867 FKLSTEY
-874 SVAPEAL
+874 AVQPEQL
-881 GEVIDKYVW
+881 SEVIDKYVW
-890 LGQEVPKSDITPLLK
+890 LGQEVPKDEMTGLLK
-905 GDYKFQERRQLSS
+905 GKHSYMQTRTLSS
-918 RLSEAVNEYTELYH
+918 NLSEAVNEYAETYYT
-932 SGF
+932 GW

>member
-1 MLTEP
+1 MSTEL

-18 TGLGFQVTYVNNV
+18 TGLGYQLTYVNNV
-31 ELLKDNL
+31 GLLKDNL
-38 RAEIDRLNGCNLSDS
+38 RAELERLNECKLSDS

-81 ERDGQTALRLKLADQ
+81 ERDGQPALRLKLADHR
-96 KNWRNNSF
+96 NWENNSF

-122 VTILMNGL
+122 VTILLNGL

-150 VQRYQRD
+150 VQRYKRD
-157 TYHAGEGYFQFVQMF
+157 TYHAGEGYFQFIQMF
-172 IISNGVNTEYF
+172 VISNGVNTEYF
-183 ANNSILNKLFSFSW
+183 ANNSTLNKLFSFNW
-197 TDESNKAVNE
+197 TDEDNNAINQ
-207 LTEFT
+207 LTDFT
-212 DTFLTPEHLHKMI
+212 DTFLNREHLHKMI

-244 CYAVEGIL
+244 SYAVEGIL
-252 NTVQEG
+252 KAVEKG

-320 NNTATLVKQL
+320 DKTATLVKQL
-330 KNDAV
+330 KDESV

-348 VSSLEREISHLKDER
+348 VSSLEREISHLKDEK

-397 TPIFAENSA
+397 TPIFTENSSA
-406 TNEHGKR
+406 NEHGKR
-413 TTSDL
+413 TTADL
-418 FDKCIHKYLIA
+418 FDKCLHKYLIV

-442 DYVGR
+442 DYVGK
-447 YKDKTDSKAFLD
+447 YQDKTNSNTFVD
-459 MEVQGIDVAEL
+459 MEVQGIDIAEL
-470 MNSEKRMEQ
+470 MNSDERMEK
-479 IKRYVLDRHGIYT
+479 IKQYVIDRHGIYT
-492 KGNKYTSVFACSSI
+492 RMTEYTAVFACSSI
-506 DNLCKY
+506 DNLCNY
-512 YEMFRADENR
+512 YEMFRADEQR
-522 KAMGISIAAVFSFG
+522 QKLGLKIAAVFSFG
-536 ANDEFRDDDGTG
+536 ANDEFKDDDGSG
-548 DARQNGE
+548 NARQNSE
-555 RLEEYVGNYN
+555 RLDEYVKDYN
-565 TSFGTSF
+565 KTFGTSF

-612 LLNTLYVD
+612 KLNTLYVD

-638 QTNTKPYGNIVCFR
+638 QTNRKPFGNIVCFR

-661 VALFSNNAPNETVFL
+661 VALFSNKAPNESVFL
-676 PDYNVVLEQFKQAL
+676 PDYSVLLEQFRAAL
-690 QRLRLITPSV
+690 QRLREITPTV

-705 LRGMSAKEEF
+705 LKGMKSKEEF
-715 IKSYRSVLRKHNILK
+715 IKAFRSVLRKHNVLS
-730 GYNDFEYSDVE
+730 NDTDFKFDDVDI
-741 MSEQELADYG
+741 SEQELADYG
-751 GKYRDLQPTVKLYK
+751 SKYRDLQPTVKLYK
-765 EEALKESVLD
+765 EEAVKESILG
-775 EIDFEIDLLPNS
+775 EIDFEIELLGTTK
-787 EIVDV
+787 VDV
-792 DYILELLGSMVG
+792 DYIIELLGKMVRS
-804 ADAEG
+804 DIES
-809 KEKMKEKLLRQITN
+809 KEKLKEKLLRQITN
-823 DIKLHSKRELIQRF
+823 DIKQHSKRELIQRF
-837 IEEQLVLIVNPVNIK
+837 IEEQLVHIDNPMSIA
-852 DALEDFITDEKQKAL
+852 DALEDFFADEREKAL
-867 HKLSNSY
+867 FKLSTEY
-874 SVAPEAL
+874 AVQPEQL
-881 GEVIDKYVW
+881 TEVIDKYVW
-890 LGQEVPKSDITPLLK
+890 LGQEVPKDAMTDLLK
-905 GDYKFQERRQLSS
+905 GKHSYMQTRKLSTN
-918 RLSEAVNEYTELYH
+918 LSEAVNDYAETYYT
-932 SGF
+932 GW

>member
-1 MLTEP
+1 MSTKP

-18 TGLGFQVTYVNNV
+18 TGLGYQLSYAKTVD
-31 ELLKDNL
+31 LLKDNL
-38 RAEIDRLNGCNLSDS
+38 RTELDRLNDCKLSDS

-81 ERDGQTALRLKLADQ
+81 ERDGQPALRLKLADQ
-96 KNWRNNSF
+96 RNWKNNSF
-104 QVLNQFQKENG
+104 QVLNQFHKENG

-157 TYHAGEGYFQFVQMF
+157 TYHAGEGYFQFIQMF
-172 IISNGVNTEYF
+172 VISNGVNTEYF
-183 ANNSILNKLFSFSW
+183 ANNSTLNKLFSFNW
-197 TDESNKAVNE
+197 TDEDNNAVNQ
-207 LTEFT
+207 LTDFT
-212 DTFLTPEHLHKMI
+212 DTFLNREHLHKMI

-252 NTVQEG
+252 KTVEEG

-320 NNTATLVKQL
+320 DKTATLVKQL

-348 VSSLEREISHLKDER
+348 VSSLEREISHLKDEK

-379 HKRITDFFT
+379 HKRITEFFT

-397 TPIFAENSA
+397 TPIFAENSS

-413 TTSDL
+413 TTTDL
-418 FDKCIHKYLIA
+418 FDTCLHKYLIV

-442 DYVGR
+442 DYIGK
-447 YKDKTDSKAFLD
+447 YEDKTNSNTFVD
-459 MEVQGIDVAEL
+459 MEVQGIDIAEL
-470 MNSEKRMEQ
+470 MNSDERMEK
-479 IKRYVLDRHGIYT
+479 IKQYVIDRHVIYT
-492 KGNKYTSVFACSSI
+492 RMTEYTSVFACSSI

-512 YEMFRADENR
+512 YEMFRADQQR
-522 KAMGISIAAVFSFG
+522 QKMGLKIAAVFSFG
-536 ANDEFRDDDGTG
+536 ANDEFKDDDGSG
-548 DARQNGE
+548 NARQNSE
-555 RLEEYVGNYN
+555 RLDEYVKDYN
-565 TSFGTSF
+565 KTFGTSF

-612 LLNTLYVD
+612 KLNTLYVD

-638 QTNTKPYGNIVCFR
+638 QTNRKPYGNIVCFR

-661 VALFSNNAPNETVFL
+661 VALFSNKAPNENVFL
-676 PDYNVVLEQFKQAL
+676 PDYEVLLEQLKAAI
-690 QRLRLITPSV
+690 QRLREVTPTV

-705 LRGMSAKEEF
+705 LKGMNAKEEF
-715 IKSYRSVLRKHNILK
+715 IKAFRSVLRKHNVLC
-730 GYNDFEYSDVE
+730 NDTDFKYDDVDIT
-741 MSEQELADYG
+741 EQELADYG
-751 GKYRDLQPTVKLYK
+751 SKYRDLQPAVKLYK
-765 EEALKESVLD
+765 EEAVKESILG
-775 EIDFEIDLLPNS
+775 EIDFEIELLGTTK
-787 EIVDV
+787 VDV
-792 DYILELLGSMVG
+792 DYIIELLGKMVSS
-804 ADAEG
+804 DVES
-809 KEKMKEKLLRQITN
+809 KEKLKEKLLRQITN
-823 DIKLHSKRELIQRF
+823 DIKQHSKRELIQRF
-837 IEEQLVLIVNPVNIK
+837 IEEQLVHIDNPMSIA
-852 DALEDFITDEKQKAL
+852 DALEDFFADEREKAL
-867 HKLSNSY
+867 FKLSTEY
-874 SVAPEAL
+874 AVRPEQL
-881 GEVIDKYVW
+881 SEVIDKYVW
-890 LGQEVPKSDITPLLK
+890 LGQEVPKDEMTDLLK
-905 GDYKFQERRQLSS
+905 GKHSYMQTRKLSTN
-918 RLSEAVNEYTELYH
+918 LSEAVNEYAETYYT
-932 SGF
+932 GW

>member
-1 MLTEP
+1 MSTEP
-6 EYILENNFIAQL
+6 EYILENNFISQL
-18 TGLGFQVTYVNNV
+18 TGLGYQLSYAKTV

-38 RAEIDRLNGCNLSDS
+38 RLELERLNGCKLSDS

-81 ERDGQTALRLKLADQ
+81 ERDGQPSLRLKLADQ
-96 KNWRNNSF
+96 RNWENNSF

-157 TYHAGEGYFQFVQMF
+157 TYHAGEGYFQFIQMF
-172 IISNGVNTEYF
+172 VISNGVNTEYF
-183 ANNSILNKLFSFSW
+183 ANNSTLNKLFSFNW
-197 TDESNKAVNE
+197 TDEENNAINQ
-207 LTEFT
+207 LTDFT
-212 DTFLTPEHLHKMI
+212 DTFLNREHLHKMI

-252 NTVQEG
+252 KTVEEG

-320 NNTATLVKQL
+320 DKTATLVKQL
-330 KNDAV
+330 KDDSV

-379 HKRITDFFT
+379 HKRITDFFA

-397 TPIFAENSA
+397 TPIFAENSSA
-406 TNEHGKR
+406 NEHGKR
-413 TTSDL
+413 TTADL
-418 FDKCIHKYLIA
+418 FDKCLHKYLII

-442 DYVGR
+442 NYVGK
-447 YKDKTDSKAFLD
+447 YEDKTNSNTFVD
-459 MEVQGIDVAEL
+459 MEVQGIDIAEL
-470 MNSEKRMEQ
+470 MNSDERMEK
-479 IKRYVLDRHGIYT
+479 IKLYVIDRHGIYSRT
-492 KGNKYTSVFACSSI
+492 REYTSIFACSSI

-512 YEMFRADENR
+512 YEMFRADEQR
-522 KAMGISIAAVFSFG
+522 QKMGFKIAAVFSFG
-536 ANDEFRDDDGTG
+536 ANDEFKDDDGSG
-548 DARQNGE
+548 NARQNSE
-555 RLEEYVGNYN
+555 RLDEYVKDYN
-565 TSFGTSF
+565 KTFGTSF

-612 LLNTLYVD
+612 KLNTLYVD

-638 QTNTKPYGNIVCFR
+638 QTNRKPYGNIVCFR

-661 VALFSNNAPNETVFL
+661 VALFSNKAPNESVFL
-676 PDYNVVLEQFKQAL
+676 PDYSVLLEQFRAAL
-690 QRLRLITPSV
+690 QRLREITPTV

-705 LRGMSAKEEF
+705 LKGMKAKEEF
-715 IKSYRSVLRKHNILK
+715 IKAFRSVLRKHNVLS
-730 GYNDFEYSDVE
+730 NDTDFKFDDVDI
-741 MSEQELADYG
+741 SEQELADYG
-751 GKYRDLQPTVKLYK
+751 SKYRDLQPTVKLYK
-765 EEALKESVLD
+765 EEAVKESILG
-775 EIDFEIDLLPNS
+775 EIDFEIELLGTTK
-787 EIVDV
+787 VDV
-792 DYILELLGSMVG
+792 DYILDLLGKMVG
-804 ADAEG
+804 SDVEG
-809 KEKMKEKLLRQITN
+809 KEKLKEKLLRQITN
-823 DIKLHSKRELIQRF
+823 DIKQHSKRELIQRF
-837 IEEQLVLIVNPVNIK
+837 IEEQLVHIDNPMSIA
-852 DALEDFITDEKQKAL
+852 DALEDFFANEREKAL
-867 HKLSNSY
+867 FKLSTEY
-874 SVAPEAL
+874 AVQPEEL
-881 GEVIDKYVW
+881 SEVIDKYVW
-890 LGQEVPKSDITPLLK
+890 LGQDVPKDEMTDLLK
-905 GDYKFQERRQLSS
+905 GKHSYMQTRKLSS
-918 RLSEAVNEYTELYH
+918 ALSEAVNEYAELYH
-932 SGF
+932 HNW

>member
-1 MLTEP
+1 MSTEP

-18 TGLGFQVTYVNNV
+18 TGLGYQLTYVNNV
-31 ELLKDNL
+31 GLLKDNL
-38 RAEIDRLNGCNLSDS
+38 RAELERLNDCKLSDS

-81 ERDGQTALRLKLADQ
+81 ERDGQPALRLKLADQ
-96 KNWRNNSF
+96 RNWQYNSF

-157 TYHAGEGYFQFVQMF
+157 TYHAGEGYFQFIQMF
-172 IISNGVNTEYF
+172 VISNGVNTEYF
-183 ANNSILNKLFSFSW
+183 ANNSTLNKLFSFNW
-197 TDESNKAVNE
+197 TDEDNNAINQ
-207 LTEFT
+207 LTDFT
-212 DTFLTPEHLHKMI
+212 DTFLNREHLHKMI

-252 NTVQEG
+252 KTVEEG

-284 QRSDIKK
+284 QRNDIKK

-320 NNTATLVKQL
+320 EKTATLVKQL

-348 VSSLEREISHLKDER
+348 VSSLEREISHLKDEK

-379 HKRITDFFT
+379 HKRITEFFT

-397 TPIFAENSA
+397 TPIFAENSSP
-406 TNEHGKR
+406 NEHGKR
-413 TTSDL
+413 TTADL
-418 FDKCIHKYLIA
+418 FEKCLHKYLIV

-442 DYVGR
+442 DYVGK
-447 YKDKTDSKAFLD
+447 YEDKTDSNTFVD
-459 MEVQGIDVAEL
+459 MEVQGIDIAEL
-470 MNSEKRMEQ
+470 MNSDERMEK
-479 IKRYVLDRHGIYT
+479 IKQYVIDRHGIYSRT
-492 KGNKYTSVFACSSI
+492 REYTSIFACSSI

-512 YEMFRADENR
+512 YEMFRADEQR
-522 KAMGISIAAVFSFG
+522 QKMGFKIAAVFSFG
-536 ANDEFRDDDGTG
+536 ANDEFKDDDGSG
-548 DARQNGE
+548 NARQNSE
-555 RLEEYVGNYN
+555 RLDEYVKDYN
-565 TSFGTSF
+565 KTFGTSF

-612 LLNTLYVD
+612 KLNTLYVD

-638 QTNTKPYGNIVCFR
+638 QTNRKPFGNIVCFR

-661 VALFSNNAPNETVFL
+661 VALFSNKAPNESVFL
-676 PDYNVVLEQFKQAL
+676 PDYSVLLEQFKVAL
-690 QRLRLITPSV
+690 QRLREVAPTV

-705 LRGMSAKEEF
+705 LKGMKAKEEF
-715 IKSYRSVLRKHNILK
+715 IKAFRSVLRKHNVLS
-730 GYNDFEYSDVE
+730 NDTDFKYDDVGIT
-741 MSEQELADYG
+741 EQELADYG
-751 GKYRDLQPTVKLYK
+751 SKYRDLQPTVKLYK
-765 EEALKESVLD
+765 EETVKESILG
-775 EIDFEIDLLPNS
+775 EIDFEIELLGTTK
-787 EIVDV
+787 VDV
-792 DYILELLGSMVG
+792 DYIIELLSKMVSS
-804 ADAEG
+804 DVDS
-809 KEKMKEKLLRQITN
+809 KEKLKEKLLRQITN
-823 DIKLHSKRELIQRF
+823 DIKQHSKRELIQRF
-837 IEEQLVLIVNPVNIK
+837 IEEQLVHIDNPMSIA
-852 DALEDFITDEKQKAL
+852 DALEDFFADEREKAL
-867 HKLSNSY
+867 FKLSTEY
-874 SVAPEAL
+874 AVQPEQL
-881 GEVIDKYVW
+881 SEVIDKYVW
-890 LGQEVPKSDITPLLK
+890 LGQEVPKDAMTDLLK
-905 GDYKFQERRQLSS
+905 GKHSYMQTRKLSTN
-918 RLSEAVNEYTELYH
+918 LSEAVNDYAETYYT
-932 SGF
+932 GW

>member
-1 MLTEP
+1 MSTEP
-6 EYILENNFIAQL
+6 EYILENKFIAQL
-18 TGLGFQVTYVNNV
+18 TGLGYQLTYVNNA

-38 RAEIDRLNGCNLSDS
+38 RTELERLNNCKLSDS
-53 EWYKVQTQLTKGSKS
+53 EWYKVQTQLTKGKS
-68 IDRARLLREQLII
+68 IDRARLLKEQLII
-81 ERDGQTALRLKLADQ
+81 ERDGQPALRLKLADQ
-96 KNWRNNSF
+96 RNWKNNSF

-157 TYHAGEGYFQFVQMF
+157 TYHAGEGYFQFLQMF
-172 IISNGVNTEYF
+172 VISNGVNTEYF
-183 ANNSILNKLFSFSW
+183 ANNSTLNKLFSFNW
-197 TDESNKAVNE
+197 TEENNNAVNQ
-207 LTEFT
+207 LTDFT
-212 DTFLTPEHLHKMI
+212 DTFLNREHLHKMI
-225 FRYTVLTTENVAM
+225 FHYTVLTTENVAM

-252 NTVQEG
+252 KTVEEG

-320 NNTATLVKQL
+320 DKTATLVKQL

-348 VSSLEREISHLKDER
+348 VSSLEREISHLKDEK

-379 HKRITDFFT
+379 HKRITEFFT

-397 TPIFAENSA
+397 TPIFAENSS

-413 TTSDL
+413 TTTDL
-418 FDKCIHKYLIA
+418 FDTCLHKYLIV

-442 DYVGR
+442 DYVGK
-447 YKDKTDSKAFLD
+447 YEDKTNSNTFVD
-459 MEVQGIDVAEL
+459 MEVQGIDIAEL
-470 MNSEKRMEQ
+470 MNSDERMEK
-479 IKRYVLDRHGIYT
+479 IKQYVIDRHGIYT
-492 KGNKYTSVFACSSI
+492 RMTEYTSVFACSSI

-512 YEMFRADENR
+512 YEMFRADQQR
-522 KAMGISIAAVFSFG
+522 QKMGLKIAAVFSFG
-536 ANDEFRDDDGTG
+536 ANDEFKDDDGSG
-548 DARQNGE
+548 NARQNSE
-555 RLEEYVGNYN
+555 RLDEYVKDYN
-565 TSFGTSF
+565 KTFGTSF

-612 LLNTLYVD
+612 KLNTLYVD

-638 QTNTKPYGNIVCFR
+638 QTNRKPYGNIVCFR

-661 VALFSNNAPNETVFL
+661 VALFSNKAPNETVFL
-676 PDYNVVLEQFKQAL
+676 PDYEVLLEQLKAAI
-690 QRLRLITPSV
+690 QRLREVTPTV

-705 LRGMSAKEEF
+705 LKGMNAKEEF
-715 IKSYRSVLRKHNILK
+715 IKAFRSVLRKHNVLC
-730 GYNDFEYSDVE
+730 NDTDFKYDDVDIT
-741 MSEQELADYG
+741 EQELADYG
-751 GKYRDLQPTVKLYK
+751 SKYRDLQPAVKLYK
-765 EEALKESVLD
+765 EEAVKESILG
-775 EIDFEIDLLPNS
+775 EIDFEIELLGTTK
-787 EIVDV
+787 VDV
-792 DYILELLGSMVG
+792 DYILELLGKMVG
-804 ADAEG
+804 TDVES
-809 KEKMKEKLLRQITN
+809 KEKLKEKLLQQITN
-823 DIKLHSKRELIQRF
+823 DIKQHSKRELIQRF
-837 IEEQLVLIVNPVNIK
+837 IEEQLVHIDNPMSIA
-852 DALEDFITDEKQKAL
+852 DALEDFFADEREKTL
-867 HKLSNSY
+867 FKLSTEY
-874 SVAPEAL
+874 AVQPEQL
-881 GEVIDKYVW
+881 SEVIDKYVW
-890 LGQEVPKSDITPLLK
+890 LGQEVPKDAMTDLLRGKHSYMQTRKLSTNLSD
-905 GDYKFQERRQLSS
+905 
-918 RLSEAVNEYTELYH
+918 AVNEYAETYYT
-932 SGF
+932 GW

>member
-1 MLTEP
+1 MSTEP

-18 TGLGFQVTYVNNV
+18 TGLGYQPTYVNNV

-38 RAEIDRLNGCNLSDS
+38 RLELERLNDCKLSDS

-81 ERDGQTALRLKLADQ
+81 ERDGQPALRLKLADQ
-96 KNWRNNSF
+96 RNWQNNSF

-130 PVVQIEL
+130 PAVQIEL

-157 TYHAGEGYFQFVQMF
+157 TYHAGEGYFQFIQMF
-172 IISNGVNTEYF
+172 VISNGVNTEYF
-183 ANNSILNKLFSFSW
+183 ANNSTLNKLFSFNW
-197 TDESNKAVNE
+197 TDEDNSAINQ
-207 LTEFT
+207 LTDFT
-212 DTFLTPEHLHKMI
+212 DSFLNREHLHKMI
-225 FRYTVLTTENVAM
+225 FQYTVLTTENVAM
-238 MLRPYQ
+238 ILRPYQ
-244 CYAVEGIL
+244 CFAVEGIL
-252 NTVQEG
+252 KTVEEG

-320 NNTATLVKQL
+320 DKTATLVKQL
-330 KNDAV
+330 KDDSV

-379 HKRITDFFT
+379 HKRISEFFT

-397 TPIFAENSA
+397 TPIFAENSS

-413 TTSDL
+413 TTADL
-418 FDKCIHKYLIA
+418 FDKCLHKYLIV

-442 DYVGR
+442 DYVGK
-447 YKDKTDSKAFLD
+447 YQDKTNSNTFVD
-459 MEVQGIDVAEL
+459 MEVQGIDIAEL
-470 MNSEKRMEQ
+470 MNSDERMEK
-479 IKRYVLDRHGIYT
+479 IKQYVIDRHGIYSRMT
-492 KGNKYTSVFACSSI
+492 EYTSLFACSSI

-512 YEMFRADENR
+512 YEMFRADEQR
-522 KAMGISIAAVFSFG
+522 QKMGLKIAAVFSFG
-536 ANDEFRDDDGTG
+536 ANDEFKDDDGSG
-548 DARQNGE
+548 NARQNSE
-555 RLEEYVGNYN
+555 RLDEYVKDYN
-565 TSFGTSF
+565 KTFGTSF

-612 LLNTLYVD
+612 RLNTLYVD
-620 KNLRHHGLIQA
+620 KNLRHHGLIQS

-638 QTNTKPYGNIVCFR
+638 QTNRKPYGNIVCFR
-652 NIKNEVDEA
+652 NIKDEVDEA
-661 VALFSNNAPNETVFL
+661 VALFSNKAPNESVFL
-676 PDYNVVLEQFKQAL
+676 PEYEVLLEQFKVAL
-690 QRLRLITPSV
+690 QRLREITPTV
-700 QSVDS
+700 QSVDE
-705 LRGMSAKEEF
+705 LKGIKAKEKF
-715 IKSYRSVLRKHNILK
+715 IKAFRSVLRKHNVLS
-730 GYNDFEYSDVE
+730 NDTDFKFDDVDITK
-741 MSEQELADYG
+741 QELADYG
-751 GKYRDLQPTVKLYK
+751 SKYRDLQPTVKLYK
-765 EEALKESVLD
+765 EEAVKESILG
-775 EIDFEIDLLPNS
+775 EIDFEIELLGTTK
-787 EIVDV
+787 VDA
-792 DYILELLGSMVG
+792 DYILDLLGKMVG
-804 ADAEG
+804 SDVEG
-809 KEKMKEKLLRQITN
+809 KEKLKEKLLRQITN
-823 DIKLHSKRELIQRF
+823 DIKQHSKRELIQRF
-837 IEEQLVLIVNPVNIK
+837 IEEQLVHIENPMNIA
-852 DALEDFITDEKQKAL
+852 DALEDFFANEREKAL
-867 HKLSNSY
+867 FKLSTEY
-874 SVAPEAL
+874 AVKPEQL
-881 GEVIDKYVW
+881 GEVIDRYVW
-890 LGQEVPKSDITPLLK
+890 LGQEVPKEEMTDLLK
-905 GDYKFQERRQLSS
+905 GKHSYMQTRKLSTN
-918 RLSEAVNEYTELYH
+918 LSEAVNGYAETYYT
-932 SGF
+932 GW

>member
-1 MLTEP
+1 MSTEP

-18 TGLGFQVTYVNNV
+18 TGLGYQLTYVNNV
-31 ELLKDNL
+31 GLLKDNL
-38 RAEIDRLNGCNLSDS
+38 RVELERLNDCKLSDS
-53 EWYKVQTQLTKGSKS
+53 EWYKVQTKLTKGKS

-81 ERDGQTALRLKLADQ
+81 ERDGQKNLRLFLADQ
-96 KNWRNNSF
+96 RNWENNSF
-104 QVLNQFQKENG
+104 QVLNQFHNQNG
-115 NIKNRYD
+115 NIKTRYD
-122 VTILMNGL
+122 VTLLMNGL

-137 KRRGVEIKEAFQQ
+137 KRRGNEIKEAFNQ
-150 VQRYQRD
+150 VQGYQRD
-157 TYHAGEGYFQFVQMF
+157 TYHAGEGYFQFIQMF
-172 IISNGVNTEYF
+172 VISNGVNTEYF
-183 ANNSILNKLFSFSW
+183 ANNSTLNKLFSFNW
-197 TDESNKAVNE
+197 TDEDNNAINP
-207 LTEFT
+207 LTDFT
-212 DTFLTPEHLHKMI
+212 ETFLNREHLHKMI
-225 FRYTVLTTENVAM
+225 FSYTVLTTENVAM
-238 MLRPYQ
+238 ILRPYQ

-252 NTVQEG
+252 KTVEEG

-269 SGKTLTSFKASQILT
+269 SGKTLTSFKVSQILT

-320 NNTATLVKQL
+320 DKTATLVKQL
-330 KNDAV
+330 KDDSV

-397 TPIFAENSA
+397 TPIFAENSSA
-406 TNEHGKR
+406 NEHGKR
-413 TTSDL
+413 TTADL
-418 FDKCIHKYLIA
+418 FDKCLHKYLIV

-447 YKDKTDSKAFLD
+447 YEDKTNSNTFVD
-459 MEVQGIDVAEL
+459 MEVQGIDIAEL
-470 MNSEKRMEQ
+470 MNSDERMEK
-479 IKRYVLDRHGIYT
+479 IKQYVIDRHGIYT
-492 KGNKYTSVFACSSI
+492 RMTEYTSVFACSSI

-512 YEMFRADENR
+512 YEMFRADEQR
-522 KAMGISIAAVFSFG
+522 QKMGLKIAAVFSFG
-536 ANDEFRDDDGTG
+536 ANDEFKDDDGSG
-548 DARQNGE
+548 NARQNSE
-555 RLEEYVGNYN
+555 RLDEYVKDYN
-565 TSFGTSF
+565 KTFGTSF

-612 LLNTLYVD
+612 KLNTLYVD

-638 QTNTKPYGNIVCFR
+638 QTNRKPYGNIVCFR

-661 VALFSNNAPNETVFL
+661 VALFSNKAPNESVFL
-676 PDYNVVLEQFKQAL
+676 PDYSVLLEQFRAAL
-690 QRLRLITPSV
+690 QRLREITPTI

-705 LRGMSAKEEF
+705 LKGMKSKEEF
-715 IKSYRSVLRKHNILK
+715 IKAFRSVLRKHNVLS
-730 GYNDFEYSDVE
+730 NDTDFKFDDVDI
-741 MSEQELADYG
+741 SEQELADYG
-751 GKYRDLQPTVKLYK
+751 SKYRDLQPTVKLYK
-765 EEALKESVLD
+765 EEAVKESILG
-775 EIDFEIDLLPNS
+775 EIDFEIELLGTTK
-787 EIVDV
+787 VDV
-792 DYILELLGSMVG
+792 DYILDLLGKMVG
-804 ADAEG
+804 SDVEG
-809 KEKMKEKLLRQITN
+809 KEKLKEKLLRQITN
-823 DIKLHSKRELIQRF
+823 DIKQHSKRELIQRF
-837 IEEQLVLIVNPVNIK
+837 IEEQLVHIDNPMSIA
-852 DALEDFITDEKQKAL
+852 DALEDFFANEREKAL
-867 HKLSNSY
+867 FKLSTEY
-874 SVAPEAL
+874 AIQPEQL
-881 GEVIDKYVW
+881 SEVIDKYVW
-890 LGQEVPKSDITPLLK
+890 LGQDIPKDEMTDLLK
-905 GDYKFQERRQLSS
+905 GKHSYMQL
-918 RLSEAVNEYTELYH
+918 RKLSTNLSKAVNDYAETYYGVE
-932 SGF
+932 